1 VDRQQSARSWLKRR
15 DASLPAI
22 SPWAVDQNMLRVPAG
37 ISHVVLDTPGGLQGF
52 ELARVVMFADVI
64 IMPICNS
71 MFDLESAAN
80 CHAELMTLPRVASGR
95 CRLASVGMR
104 IDGRTHAAQMLRK
117 WSEDHQVPFLG
128 TLRETQQYVR
138 TLERGMTIFDLPVH
152 AAATDLQQWEPI
164 LQWLAPL
171 LYPPQAANDNLRSGG
186 SSSVAASLLP
196 GAKLGSALPASL
208 MPAQESLVH
217 GARLTIHGPGRM
229 ASRPVHSSEQT
240 SQDQQTSTKAAAS
253 PLARPAD
260 TPNGL
265 QIPAFLRRWT

>member
-1 VDRQQSARSWLKRR
+1 
-15 DASLPAI
+15 
-22 SPWAVDQNMLRVPAG
+22 
-37 ISHVVLDTPGGLQGF
+37 
-52 ELARVVMFADVI
+52 
-64 IMPICNS
+64 
-71 MFDLESAAN
+71 
-80 CHAELMTLPRVASGR
+80 MTLPRIASGR

-104 IDGRTHAAQMLRK
+104 IDSRTHAAQTLRK

-186 SSSVAASLLP
+186 ASSGAASLRP
-196 GAKLGSALPASL
+196 SAKLGSALPASL

-217 GARLTIHGPGRM
+217 GARLTIHGPGRLTSKP
-229 ASRPVHSSEQT
+229 ALSSDQAGQDKQT
-240 SQDQQTSTKAAAS
+240 NAKAAAS
-253 PLARPAD
+253 PLARPVN

-265 QIPAFLRRWT
+265 QIPAFLKRWT